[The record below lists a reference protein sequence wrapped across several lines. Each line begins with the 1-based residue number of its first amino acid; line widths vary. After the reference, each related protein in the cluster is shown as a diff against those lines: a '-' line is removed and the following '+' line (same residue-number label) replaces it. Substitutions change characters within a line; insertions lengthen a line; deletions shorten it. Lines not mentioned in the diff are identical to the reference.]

1 MIEAFLNEQSLHA
14 QYADL
19 AQFTEALIQLN
30 GLLHRISQFQVEKR
44 VFFDRQL
51 YSSTVTEQGQIFS
64 SCLDNLREN
73 SVRLQFKIVLRNR
86 LNVTEWR
93 SATQQEECSY
103 TLNSEDIAGSSVA
116 ELAERSIRGKA
127 GFLLNFSPSKFPA
140 VRCIVVK
147 KAANKSVTI
156 DSVNTDHDLDEWCQL
171 YPELGLIR
179 YEQLGGRV
187 PLNRETILADRGRF
201 QRTNLRNQGKVA
213 YLERKTNYF
222 FAIDNLHGTHF
233 EVFNSNKQHIGI
245 ADLRG
250 VLDRTRAV
258 PGRKMGD

>member
-14 QYADL
+14 QYTDL

-30 GLLHRISQFQVEKR
+30 RLLLRISEFHVDKR
-44 VFFDRQL
+44 AFFDRRL
-51 YSSTVTEQGQIFS
+51 YSSTVTERGQIFS
-64 SCLDNLREN
+64 SCLDNLRDK
-73 SVRLQFKIVLRNR
+73 SVRFQFKIVLWNR
-86 LNVTEWR
+86 LDVTEWR
-93 SATQQEECSY
+93 SETQQEECSY
-103 TLNSEDIAGSSVA
+103 TLNSEDVAGTSVA
-116 ELAERSIRGKA
+116 ELTERSIQGKV

-140 VRCIVVK
+140 VRCIVVE
-147 KAANKSVTI
+147 KAAVQSATI
-156 DSVNTDHDLDEWCQL
+156 DSVNTDRDLDDWCQL

-201 QRTNLRNQGKVA
+201 ERTNLRNQGKVV

-222 FAIDNLHGTHF
+222 FAIDNSHGTHF
-233 EVFNSNKQHIGI
+233 EVFNANKQHIGT

-250 VLDRTRAV
+250 VLDRTRAAR
-258 PGRKMGD
+258 GRKLG